1 MRHSRLAFAVFDTL
15 HIDLTRQGRSAG
27 AMLILDGP
35 DVADQ
40 GESIMSCRSSP
51 MRPTILE
58 RDLRGPSKA
67 HVNELSYFRETVE
80 NS

>member
-1 MRHSRLAFAVFDTL
+1 MRQSSVQEGGKRGVRVAPVKASSLERAVFDTL

-40 GESIMSCRSSP
+40 GESIICP
-51 MRPTILE
+51 
-58 RDLRGPSKA
+58 
-67 HVNELSYFRETVE
+67 VE
-80 NS
+80 ARQ